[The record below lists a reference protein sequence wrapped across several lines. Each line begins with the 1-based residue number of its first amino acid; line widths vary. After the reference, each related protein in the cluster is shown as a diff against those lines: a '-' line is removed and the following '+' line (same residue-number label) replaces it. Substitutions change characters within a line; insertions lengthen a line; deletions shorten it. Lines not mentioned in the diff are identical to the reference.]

1 LKINL
6 SNEQKLKV
14 YNQAALDLE
23 NLLLLRLTILG
34 IDIDSFNEDTFFPE
48 EDSTAQ
54 KDIYNI
60 IDRIK
65 KIKEKIK
72 EISFP

>member
-1 LKINL
+1 MKINL

-14 YNQAALDLE
+14 YNQAVLDLE
-23 NLLLLRLTILG
+23 NLLLLRLTVLG

-48 EDSTAQ
+48 EHSTAQ
-54 KDIYNI
+54 KDISNI

-72 EISFP
+72 EINSL

>member
-34 IDIDSFNEDTFFPE
+34 IDIDSFNEDLFFPE

>member
-1 LKINL
+1 
-6 SNEQKLKV
+6 
-14 YNQAALDLE
+14 
-23 NLLLLRLTILG
+23 LG

>member
-23 NLLLLRLTILG
+23 NLLLLRLTVLG

>member
-1 LKINL
+1 MKINL

-34 IDIDSFNEDTFFPE
+34 IDIDSFNEDLFFPE

>member
-1 LKINL
+1 MKINL

-23 NLLLLRLTILG
+23 NLLLLRLTVLG